1 MSQIDLNTLKQ
12 AKKKETLAAPK
23 SDKGTFDFLNK
34 DIKLFGNGFG
44 DKQKESFY
52 SELSILFSAG
62 VDIRSA
68 LELIEEEQTKE
79 KDRVLFKNIKESIIA
94 GTSFSQAIEQTG
106 FFSTY
111 EFYSSKIGEESGRL
125 PEVLL
130 ELSLFFG
137 KKIQQKRQLTSAL
150 SYPAVVFGASF
161 GAIFFMM
168 KFVVPMFADVF
179 KRFKGELPY
188 FTKLIIK
195 LSNAFSDY
203 SFYFF
208 ILVTVFAIFIYKQ
221 RKAIWFR
228 KLGAELVLR
237 TPIMKDLIGKIYL
250 ARFCQ
255 SMHLLISAKTPLVT
269 AIDLVKKMV
278 DFYPIEV
285 SLETVQEDVL
295 KGEALHVS
303 LSKFKIYNKRMIS
316 LIKVAEEVNQLDTMF
331 AKLAKQYS
339 DEVEHQTSI
348 IGSLIEPVMIIFLGL
363 LVALILV
370 AMYLPLF
377 QMGST
382 VG

>member
-1 MSQIDLNTLKQ
+1 MSEIDLNTLKQ
-12 AKKKETLAAPK
+12 AKKKETLDAPK
-23 SDKGTFDFLNK
+23 SKQGSFDFLNK
-34 DIKLFGNGFG
+34 DIKIFGNGFS
-44 DKQKESFY
+44 DKKKENFY

-68 LELIEEEQTKE
+68 LELIEEEQIKE
-79 KDRVLFKNIKESIIA
+79 KDKELFKNIKESIISGA
-94 GTSFSQAIEQTG
+94 SLSAAVQQTG
-106 FFSTY
+106 LFSTY
-111 EFYSSKIGEESGRL
+111 EFYSIQIGEESGRL
-125 PEVLL
+125 NEVLS

-168 KFVVPMFADVF
+168 RFVVPMFADVF

-188 FTKLIIK
+188 FTQLIIK

-208 ILVTVFAIFIYKQ
+208 IIITAIAILLYNQ

-228 KLGAELVLR
+228 QLGANIVLR

-295 KGEALHVS
+295 KGQALHVS
-303 LSKFKIYNKRMIS
+303 LSKFEIYNKRMIS
-316 LIKVAEEVNQLDTMF
+316 LLKVAEEVNQLDTMF
-331 AKLAKQYS
+331 GKLAKQYS

-348 IGSLIEPVMIIFLGL
+348 IGSLIEPIMIIFLGL

-377 QMGST
+377 QMSST